1 MYRHVYI
8 TYTYMYRHVYIYI
21 YIYIYIYAH
30 KHSQKKDFLP
40 MMYCLALHIW
50 SWRKS
55 NFFY

>member
-8 TYTYMYRHVYIYI
+8 TYTYMYRHVYI